1 MSEQEGMHGPGR
13 RWPKGIGLV
22 SATAPTPAEGESDDA
37 SPHDWVY
44 HSLRRKI
51 LYSEIEPGSW
61 LRQVDVAEQFGVS
74 RTPVREAFR
83 SLAQEG
89 LVDTIPNYGVRVA
102 LLTVEAFEE
111 LYALRM
117 GIEGLGAR
125 LAARA
130 MTATTLATLHRTLH
144 RLGEELHT
152 IPLAAY
158 LQAEWQFRVDCYRAT
173 ERERLVAQV
182 LYLREHAERYI
193 RLAYDLTAR
202 LEESYAY
209 HRALMAA
216 LEVQDGALAEQVV
229 HSALRWTL
237 LHAKPV
243 VAQRVEAGTSGRV
256 S

>member
-1 MSEQEGMHGPGR
+1 MSEPDQEGVNGPGR
-13 RWPKGIGLV
+13 RWPKGIGLMIG
-22 SATAPTPAEGESDDA
+22 AAPTTEGESDDA

-44 HSLRRKI
+44 HTLRRKI

-89 LVDTIPNYGVRVA
+89 LVETIPNYGVRVA
-102 LLTVEAFEE
+102 SLTVEAFEE

-117 GIEGLGAR
+117 GIEGLAAR

-130 MTATTLATLHRTLH
+130 MTDTTLTTLRRDLDQ
-144 RLGEELHT
+144 LGERMHT
-152 IPLAAY
+152 LPLATY
-158 LQAEWQFRVDCYRAT
+158 VQEEWQFRVACYRT
-173 ERERLVAQV
+173 TGRERLVAQV

-193 RLAYDLTAR
+193 RLAYELTAE

-216 LEVQDGALAEQVV
+216 LEVQDAALAEQVV

-237 LHAKPV
+237 LHATPV
-243 VAQRVEAGTSGRV
+243 VVQRVGSG
-256 S
+256 SA

>member
-1 MSEQEGMHGPGR
+1 MSDQEGVNGPGR
-13 RWPKGIGLV
+13 RWAKGIGLV
-22 SATAPTPAEGESDDA
+22 IGAAPTTAAGESDEA

-44 HSLRRKI
+44 HTLRRKI
-51 LYSEIEPGSW
+51 LYSELEPGSW

-83 SLAQEG
+83 SLTQEG
-89 LVDTIPNYGVRVA
+89 LVETIPNYGVRVA
-102 LLTVEAFEE
+102 SLTVEAFEE

-117 GIEGLGAR
+117 GIEGLAAR
-125 LAARA
+125 LAVRA
-130 MTATTLATLHRTLH
+130 MNDTALDTLRHALD
-144 RLGEELHT
+144 RLGERMHT
-152 IPLAAY
+152 IPLDAY
-158 LQAEWQFRVDCYRAT
+158 LQEEWQFRVHCYRVT

-216 LEVQDGALAEQVV
+216 LEVQDAALAEQVV
-229 HSALRWTL
+229 HAALRWTL

-243 VAQRVEAGTSGRV
+243 VAQRVATDS
-256 S
+256 